1 MSLSLSWT
9 AIDTSCSSFLC
20 IPRVFLYFWK
30 TALESKTNLTPTPA
44 LPRSAHT
51 NRAITS
57 PDFRIT
63 CSNIPEGSST
73 LKTAHTT
80 VKLIQNPPLHS
91 ITASQFKKNPS
102 QPLSKAAWLNT
113 ALDLLLLLS
122 KRTTYSWGVGGTP
135 PLVIP
140 QLCQSNG

>member
-20 IPRVFLYFWK
+20 NPRVFLYFWK

-51 NRAITS
+51 DRAITS
-57 PDFRIT
+57 PDSRIT
-63 CSNIPEGSST
+63 CSNIPEGS
-73 LKTAHTT
+73 AHWKQPTQWQSSSKILHCT
-80 VKLIQNPPLHS
+80 PLPHPS
-91 ITASQFKKNPS
+91 SKNLS

-113 ALDLLLLLS
+113 ALDLMLLLS
-122 KRTTYSWGVGGTP
+122 KRTTYSCGVGGTP
-135 PLVIP
+135 LLVIP